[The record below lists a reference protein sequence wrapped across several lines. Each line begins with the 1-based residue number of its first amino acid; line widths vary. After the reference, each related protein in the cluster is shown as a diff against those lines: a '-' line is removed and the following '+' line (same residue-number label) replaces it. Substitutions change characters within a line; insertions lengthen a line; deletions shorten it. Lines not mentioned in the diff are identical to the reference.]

1 MAFRYKVS
9 KTVQVKQ
16 FEPLV
21 IEAEYST
28 DKNLTVEAW
37 NKVADRVEDFVVE
50 RLKEQ
55 IANYKGL
62 EIREKKKN
70 PNVVEV
76 PWEE

>member
-70 PNVVEV
+70 SNVVEIA
-76 PWEE
+76 WEE

>member
-28 DKNLTVEAW
+28 DKVVSTANWDKVAAKVEAFVKDRIDRQVYEYRNSL
-37 NKVADRVEDFVVE
+37 NKKQKDF
-50 RLKEQ
+50 
-55 IANYKGL
+55 
-62 EIREKKKN
+62 
-70 PNVVEV
+70 NVVDEL
-76 PWEE
+76 PED